1 MDIITDNSKRGW
13 IKVAHSHEVP
23 AYVSDYVALT
33 KEAADLLTDHLFAD
47 DAKRQFPIDSK
58 EATWLAAAY
67 FKESSADYRNAD
79 VKNYVEDRI
88 KSAAE
93 VYGIGS
99 DVDAVLAGSTVKAAS
114 ASDNDDNY
122 CWVDEAGKRK
132 YPVFDKEGASK
143 AMAYF
148 EDNRFKYPIDMR
160 IQLARNIVKK
170 ACNYDL
176 EPSEVLMK
184 EAGFGIPNRKQ
195 LMEEILERAR
205 ISTDPEIACKF
216 ASLNKYIA
224 SASTDDLVNN
234 LDKLASVIDTLD
246 NANGLTDMYNV
257 KIMSP
262 QETIYPMTVKEASDI
277 VGDSIVL
284 SRHTLKLSKMAEL
297 DPDVFNV
304 LGDDF
309 SKELSTDGKLDVK
322 KMATIIPTLPAPDKR
337 LLEEEIEASCGHY

>member
-23 AYVSDYVALT
+23 AYVSEYVALT
-33 KEAADLLTDHLFAD
+33 KEAAALLTDELFAD
-47 DAKRQFPIDSK
+47 DAKRKYPIDSK
-58 EATWLAAAY
+58 ESTWLAAAY
-67 FKESSADYRNAD
+67 FKEASNDYRND
-79 VKNYVEDRI
+79 DIKNYVEDRI
-88 KSAAE
+88 KSAAAI
-93 VYGIGS
+93 YGIGS
-99 DVDAVLAGSTVKAAS
+99 DVDTVLAGSTVKAAS

-122 CWVDEAGKRK
+122 CWVDESGKRK
-132 YPVFDKEGASK
+132 YPVFDKEGAAK
-143 AMAYF
+143 AMNYF

-184 EAGFGIPNRKQ
+184 EAGFGIPNRNQ
-195 LMEEILERAR
+195 LMQEILERAR

-216 ASLNKYIA
+216 ASLNEYVA
-224 SASTDDLVNN
+224 SASTEDLIGN

-257 KIMSP
+257 RIMSP
-262 QETIYPMTVKEASDI
+262 QETIYQMSVKEAS
-277 VGDSIVL
+277 SIVDDSVVL
-284 SRHTLKLSKMAEL
+284 VRHTLKLSKMAEL
-297 DPDVFNV
+297 NPDVFNV

-309 SKELSTDGKLDVK
+309 SKELSTDGKLDIK
-322 KMATIIPTLPAPDKR
+322 KMAAILPTLPLPDKR
-337 LLEEEIEASCGHY
+337 LLEEEIEASFGHF